1 MQYES
6 KIIKNTEVLKMYG
19 IALVTY
25 AEAKEMCRY
34 ISIDGEIFDIEEDV
48 YGLVLNNK
56 FIPVKLDGIDEYLR
70 AGVVD

>member
-1 MQYES
+1 M
-6 KIIKNTEVLKMYG
+6 NA

-25 AEAKEMCRY
+25 SEAKEMCRY
-34 ISIDGEIFDIEEDV
+34 ISIDGENFDIQDDV

-70 AGVVD
+70 AGVIE

>member
-1 MQYES
+1 
-6 KIIKNTEVLKMYG
+6 MYG

-48 YGLVLNNK
+48 YGFVLNNK
-56 FIPVKLDGIDEYLR
+56 FIPVMLDGINEYLR
-70 AGVVD
+70 AGIIE

>member
-1 MQYES
+1 
-6 KIIKNTEVLKMYG
+6 MYG

-25 AEAKEMCRY
+25 AEAKEMYRY

-56 FIPVKLDGIDEYLR
+56 FIPVKLEGIDEYLR
-70 AGVVD
+70 AGVID